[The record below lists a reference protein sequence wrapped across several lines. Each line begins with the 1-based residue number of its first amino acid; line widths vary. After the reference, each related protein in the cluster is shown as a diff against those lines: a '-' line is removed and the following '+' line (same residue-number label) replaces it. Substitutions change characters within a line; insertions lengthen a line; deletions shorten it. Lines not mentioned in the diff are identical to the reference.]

1 MTSRIEPL
9 LTIADLE
16 AMPED
21 DGNRYELI
29 EGELFVSR
37 SPGLTHQIVSD
48 NILYLF
54 RSFLDKEPIGTVVTT
69 IGLIL
74 SNYSGVIPDLVFFKR
89 ESTRRIVSG
98 ERLTSAPELVI
109 EILSPGSANIRRDRV
124 AKHRLYG
131 KYHVPEYWLV
141 DRDEKRVEIYRLHE
155 SELELHAIL
164 ESNDVVT
171 TPVLPGFSC
180 LVEEIFRL
188 PPEFEF
194 PSEPL

>member
-16 AMPED
+16 AMPVD

-29 EGELFVSR
+29 EGELFVSCA
-37 SPGLTHQIVSD
+37 PGLTHQIVSD
-48 NILYLF
+48 NIVYLI
-54 RSFLDKEPIGTVVTT
+54 RRYLDENPIGIVVST

-74 SNYSGVIPDLVFFKR
+74 SDYSGVIPDIVFFKR
-89 ESTRRIVSG
+89 ESTKRVVTG

-109 EILSPGSANIRRDRV
+109 EILSPGAENVRRDRV

-131 KYHVPEYWLV
+131 KYQVPEYWLIN
-141 DRDEKRVEIYRLHE
+141 REQKSVEIYRLE
-155 SELELHAIL
+155 DRELQLAVILVGDDELK
-164 ESNDVVT
+164 

-180 LVEEIFRL
+180 LASQIFIL
-188 PPEFEF
+188 PPLSN
-194 PSEPL
+194 P